1 MTDKENSM
9 SQREYW
15 ASLSR
20 SFDRRFI
27 DKARRKHG
35 PRTGPQAHRYCEN
48 GIKNTENA
56 TTVREGAHIRPKK
69 GNHDL

>member
-1 MTDKENSM
+1 MTGKGDGM

-20 SFDRRFI
+20 SFDRQFI
-27 DKARRKHG
+27 DKVHREFD
-35 PRTGPQAHRYCEN
+35 PRTRPQAHRSREN

-56 TTVREGAHIRPKK
+56 TTVREGAHIRPEK
-69 GNHDL
+69 GEA

>member
-1 MTDKENSM
+1 MTDKGNGM

-27 DKARRKHG
+27 DKAHREFD
-35 PRTGPQAHRYCEN
+35 PRIRPQAHRSCEN

>member
-1 MTDKENSM
+1 MSGM
-9 SQREYW
+9 SQRAYW

-27 DKARRKHG
+27 DKARREFDL
-35 PRTGPQAHRYCEN
+35 RNRPQAHRFSEN

-69 GNHDL
+69 GNRDF

>member
-1 MTDKENSM
+1 MSDM

-20 SFDRRFI
+20 SFDKRFI
-27 DKARRKHG
+27 DEVRRKYA
-35 PRTGPQAHRYCEN
+35 PRTLPQAHRSCEN

-69 GNHDL
+69 EES